1 MLKNVH
7 PLLTPELL
15 YVLAAMGH
23 GDDLVVADANFPA
36 DAVARQTA
44 HRRVLRLAGVD
55 TPGAVR
61 AILSVYPLDE
71 AVDEPVRRMLVDG
84 HGDEVPPVQREVQ
97 EAVDA
102 AEGRPRPMGGIERF
116 AFYDAARTAYA
127 VVATGEPRFWGCVL
141 LKKGVVPPEEAQ

>member
-1 MLKNVH
+1 MLKNID

-36 DAVARQTA
+36 DSVARRTA
-44 HRRVLRLAGVD
+44 YGRVVRLAGVD

-61 AILSVYPLDE
+61 AILSIYPLDE

-84 HGDEVPPVQREVQ
+84 SPGEVPPVQREVQ
-97 EAVDA
+97 AAVDD
-102 AEGRPRPMGGIERF
+102 AEGRPRPMGGVERF
-116 AFYDAARTAYA
+116 AFYDEARAAYA
-127 VVATGEPRFWGCVL
+127 VVATGEPRFWGCIL
-141 LKKGVVPPEEAQ
+141 LKKGVVAP

>member
-1 MLKNVH
+1 MLKNID

-36 DAVARQTA
+36 DSVARRTA
-44 HRRVLRLAGVD
+44 YGRVVRLAGVD
-55 TPGAVR
+55 TPAAVR

-84 HGDEVPPVQREVQ
+84 SPDEVPPVQSEVQ
-97 EAVDA
+97 AAVDA
-102 AEGRPRPMGGIERF
+102 AEGTPLPMGGVERF
-116 AFYDAARTAYA
+116 AFYDASRAAYA
-127 VVATGEPRFWGCVL
+127 VVATGEPRFWGCIP
-141 LKKGVVPPEEAQ
+141 LKKGVVAP

>member
-1 MLKNVH
+1 MLKNID

-23 GDDLVVADANFPA
+23 GDDLVLADANFPA
-36 DAVARQTA
+36 DSVARRTA
-44 HRRVLRLAGVD
+44 YGGVVRLAGVD
-55 TPGAVR
+55 TPAAVR

-84 HGDEVPPVQREVQ
+84 SPDEVPPVQSEVQ
-97 EAVDA
+97 AAVDA
-102 AEGRPRPMGGIERF
+102 AEGRPRPMGGVERF
-116 AFYDAARTAYA
+116 AFYDAARAAYA

-141 LKKGVVPPEEAQ
+141 LKKGVVAP

>member
-1 MLKNVH
+1 MLKNID

-36 DAVARQTA
+36 DSVARRTA
-44 HRRVLRLAGVD
+44 YGRVVRLAGVD
-55 TPGAVR
+55 APGAVR

-84 HGDEVPPVQREVQ
+84 APEDVPPVQSEVQ
-97 EAVDA
+97 AAVDA
-102 AEGRPRPMGGIERF
+102 AEGRPRPMGGVERF
-116 AFYDAARTAYA
+116 AFYDEARAAYA
-127 VVATGEPRFWGCVL
+127 VVATGEPRFWGCIL
-141 LKKGVVPPEEAQ
+141 LKKGVVAP

>member
-1 MLKNVH
+1 MLKNID

-36 DAVARQTA
+36 DSVARRTVY
-44 HRRVLRLAGVD
+44 RRVVRLAGVD

-84 HGDEVPPVQREVQ
+84 SPDEVPPVQSEVQ
-97 EAVDA
+97 AAVDA
-102 AEGRPRPMGGIERF
+102 AEGRPRPMGGVERF
-116 AFYDAARTAYA
+116 AFYDEARAAYA
-127 VVATGEPRFWGCVL
+127 VVATGEPRFWGCIL
-141 LKKGVVPPEEAQ
+141 LKKGVVAP